1 MLIVVSGLSWPELR
15 GNILET
21 NRHDCLQNF
30 TNHICLQSVSSALFQ
45 HRKFVKRM
53 TNFQVTANQG
63 SSEESAAL
71 PLRRERGKADSFYV

>member
-1 MLIVVSGLSWPELR
+1 MLIAVIGLSWSELG

-30 TNHICLQSVSSALFQ
+30 ANHICLQSVSTACFR
-45 HRKFVKRM
+45 HRKFVERM

-63 SSEESAAL
+63 SSEEGAAL
-71 PLRRERGKADSFYV
+71 PPRRERGKADSFYI